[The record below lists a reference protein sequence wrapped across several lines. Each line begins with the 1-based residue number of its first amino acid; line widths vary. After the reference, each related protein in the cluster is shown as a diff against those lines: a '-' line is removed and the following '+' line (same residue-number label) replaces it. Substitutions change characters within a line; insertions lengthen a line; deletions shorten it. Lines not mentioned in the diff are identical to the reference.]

1 MRAPQSIKKGRS
13 FSIKGKIYSLRKMK
27 RVRVQILRASGK
39 TAISVTTKPNRA
51 YYNLKK
57 LDRRVKFR
65 KLKRGT
71 YTYKVKAQT
80 SRGWE
85 TLVEQGFTIY

>member
-1 MRAPQSIKKGRS
+1 MEQRTQQTALHRRCREGGRLS
-13 FSIKGKIYSLRKMK
+13 WI
-27 RVRVQILRASGK
+27 QILRASGK